1 MKNILPYESTSK
13 AIKNY
18 DDSAIAKKKIEIVL
32 LEHLHLVLRYLMIPL
47 INMLKKNLDV
57 KTDKEHMVHHL
68 KCKNLQKIEHK

>member
-18 DDSAIAKKKIEIVL
+18 DDSAIAKKE
-32 LEHLHLVLRYLMIPL
+32 
-47 INMLKKNLDV
+47 NLDV